1 MVSEE
6 FGLAGLGGGG
16 RGGGK
21 AVEVARVGEEERSEC
36 EKG

>member
-1 MVSEE
+1 MVCEK
-6 FGLAGLGGGG
+6 FGLAGLGGG

-21 AVEVARVGEEERSEC
+21 AVEVARVGEEGRSED